1 MSDMNKVSEITAE
14 RSSPAASPLSKDVGW
29 LAGFLTLAV
38 CLRLYALDAL
48 PFHHDEAIHAYTSWS
63 LSRGEPYRFDPV
75 YHGPFLYWTNAL
87 VYVLFGASDFTARLL
102 PALFSVALV
111 GMPWLMRVQLG
122 SVGWKCA
129 SALLLLSPTMSYFG
143 RFLAHDNYCALF
155 TLLLVWLGAGYRTR
169 PDIGKAVA
177 IGLVTGLFMATKAV
191 VYIHVGLFAIFALL
205 VLALDAFAPRW
216 SRGWLLAETARML
229 RAGRWHLL
237 AAVCVLGLVY
247 VLLFTSFLTH
257 PRGAWDGVFA
267 TLSYWGG
274 QHANPRIPGP
284 VWFYLPRLVLHEPTF
299 WLCLPAIAWAASDR
313 SRPFHVFLA
322 FWSLSAFLVYSIAQ
336 EKVPWLMMH
345 ILLPMF
351 LLVGCWLDD
360 AWRWLARVPARTG
373 KGMSRRLASVL
384 GLVVLSW
391 SAREMTW
398 LTWRMPSDDP
408 HLLTYMA
415 SSHEIQATAES
426 IRAEHVGP
434 GRIFVIG
441 PPSWPLS
448 WYLRDLP
455 VSYGFYPGWEASA
468 SVVVVADE
476 AQPEVEAA
484 GFRHITRPLMT
495 WWYPD
500 PRLLLTSGL
509 VDYLWHR
516 RTELPQGTHSY
527 RTYTRDMH
535 ATKAEQP

>member
-1 MSDMNKVSEITAE
+1 MSGSMSDFSLQGTTVPPKS
-14 RSSPAASPLSKDVGW
+14 LGW
-29 LAGFLTLAV
+29 LAGFVVLGL

-48 PFHHDEAIHAYTSWS
+48 PFHHDEAIHAYTS
-63 LSRGEPYRFDPV
+63 LFLERGEAYRFDPV

-87 VYVLFGASDFTARLL
+87 VYALFGASDFTARLL

-111 GMPWLMRVQLG
+111 VMPWLMRAQLG

-129 SALLLLSPTMSYFG
+129 AALMLLSPTMSYFG

-155 TLLLVWLGAGYRTR
+155 TLLLVWLGIGYQAR
-169 PDIGKAVA
+169 PGIGKAVA

-216 SRGWLLAETARML
+216 PRAWLLAETARML

-237 AAVCVLGLVY
+237 AAVCALGLVY

-284 VWFYLPRLVLHEPTF
+284 VWFYLPRLVVHEPTF

-313 SRPFHVFLA
+313 SRPYHVFLA
-322 FWSLSAFLVYSIAQ
+322 FWSLSSFLVYSIAQ

-351 LLVGCWLDD
+351 LLVGCWLD
-360 AWRWLARVPARTG
+360 AVWSQLRRGGGAR
-373 KGMSRRLASVL
+373 RRGVAVL
-384 GLVVLSW
+384 GLLVVLW
-391 SAREMTW
+391 SGREMTW

-415 SSHEIQATAES
+415 SSAEIRATADE
-426 IRAEHVGP
+426 IRARHASP
-434 GRIFVIG
+434 GRIFIVG

-455 VSYGFYPGWEASA
+455 VSYGFYPGWEAKA
-468 SVVVVADE
+468 SIVVVAD
-476 AQPEVEAA
+476 QPHPEVEAA
-484 GFRHITRPLMT
+484 GFRHVTQPLMT

-500 PRLLLTSGL
+500 PRLLFAHGL
-509 VDYLWHR
+509 VDYLWQR
-516 RTELPQGTHSY
+516 RSDLPQGTHSY
-527 RTYTRDMH
+527 RTYTRNPQ
-535 ATKAEQP
+535 AQPAKAEEP